1 MAAVPS
7 GAHLPCEEKKKKQ
20 DWSQLA
26 PSLLSGSQ
34 PTPGATSPPNS
45 TIINTNQ
52 AFNPGIKVET
62 QINWVSKLRKSNQ
75 DEQLHAAPGAQ
86 AVPPGHDV
94 PGGSVP
100 PEVSHPPCLAAG
112 SFIYFSLPGAPPG
125 PCSPARGGPVAGL
138 GREAAP
144 RGAPGGAALTPSRCA
159 AAAGPVSVCVCLSVG
174 LCAGPGPS
182 PWPRR
187 SRWRRGSG
195 GPRGTSRQRGPSGP
209 AAAGGSWR
217 PACAASSSP
226 ATWTSASAWG
236 RPTACSA
243 STGTCSTAPSRCVRA
258 APAVTGFPLGLV
270 VVRACLGGQRCSLSV
285 PNSTPQCPPG
295 VLASTGEALCSP
307 LEMRPL
313 ADFKFLALLACTY
326 WSRDVLC
333 VNSFQILRSGS
344 LEVRRKRMRMTLRL
358 PWRRRLTRSAPR
370 QSRSCGGSSR
380 WKVVPIMWS
389 SSGPGA

>member
-1 MAAVPS
+1 MRPSWTVVHWGTFLQKPTLSGVYFYSGNTCFEYFKAKITCMRSFCSSWPCHTMKTS
-7 GAHLPCEEKKKKQ
+7 GAGQATEERAKWRLSLLGHTCLVKKKKKKQ

-75 DEQLHAAPGAQ
+75 DEQLHSAPGAQ

-112 SFIYFSLPGAPPG
+112 SFIYFSLSGAPPG

-159 AAAGPVSVCVCLSVG
+159 AAAGPVSVCVCACLSVSVPVPVLAHG
-174 LCAGPGPS
+174 RGGAGGGAEAAAQGAL
-182 PWPRR
+182 
-187 SRWRRGSG
+187 RGSEG
-195 GPRGTSRQRGPSGP
+195 QAAPRQR
-209 AAAGGSWR
+209 AAAGGRHARHPHHLQHERAQVRGGGLQPARRVRGPALRPRAGACGLPRPWR
-217 PACAASSSP
+217 AFP
-226 ATWTSASAWG
+226 SAW
-236 RPTACSA
+236 
-243 STGTCSTAPSRCVRA
+243 
-258 APAVTGFPLGLV
+258 
-270 VVRACLGGQRCSLSV
+270 
-285 PNSTPQCPPG
+285 
-295 VLASTGEALCSP
+295 
-307 LEMRPL
+307 
-313 ADFKFLALLACTY
+313 
-326 WSRDVLC
+326 W
-333 VNSFQILRSGS
+333 
-344 LEVRRKRMRMTLRL
+344 
-358 PWRRRLTRSAPR
+358 W
-370 QSRSCGGSSR
+370 
-380 WKVVPIMWS
+380 
-389 SSGPGA
+389 